1 MFFSFDGVDGTG
13 KSTQVELFCSW
24 LRECGHEVE
33 TYRDPGGTK
42 LGERIRE
49 ILLTSE
55 DTPIHRRS
63 EMLLYMASRTQLV
76 EEVLKPALA
85 AGKAI
90 VTDRFLLANV
100 VYQGY
105 AGGLDIEACKAVGQV
120 ATGGLLPDHTFVL
133 DMPADRAA
141 ERIQREKD
149 RMEQQGDDFSVRV
162 RDGYLA
168 EAKLDP
174 QRITVIDADQTIE
187 AIHGD
192 VKAAVIRAFP
202 QLTG

>member
-24 LRECGHEVE
+24 LQECGHEVE

-76 EEVLKPALA
+76 EEVLRPALA
-85 AGKAI
+85 SGKVI

-105 AGGLDIEACKAVGQV
+105 AGGLDIEACKTVGQV

-133 DMPADRAA
+133 DMPAGRAA
-141 ERIQREKD
+141 NES
-149 RMEQQGDDFSVRV
+149 SVKRTGWSGKAMTF
-162 RDGYLA
+162 RCECA
-168 EAKLDP
+168 
-174 QRITVIDADQTIE
+174 T
-187 AIHGD
+187 AILPRPNS
-192 VKAAVIRAFP
+192 IRGESP
-202 QLTG
+202 